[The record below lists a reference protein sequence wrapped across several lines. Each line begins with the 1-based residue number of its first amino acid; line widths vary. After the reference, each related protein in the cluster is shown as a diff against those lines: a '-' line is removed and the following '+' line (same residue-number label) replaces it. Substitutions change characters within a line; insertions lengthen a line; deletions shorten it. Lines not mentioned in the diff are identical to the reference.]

1 MDGGKNTTIK
11 PVARVHVHDET
22 IYPRDASDARNK
34 LWFTPVSPKRAIVS
48 PLWPTYVL
56 PALESQ
62 GARETIGKLA
72 THVIYI
78 SGGQ

>member
-1 MDGGKNTTIK
+1 M
-11 PVARVHVHDET
+11 
-22 IYPRDASDARNK
+22 IY
-34 LWFTPVSPKRAIVS
+34 PVSPKRATISPLWPRYVLPALERQGPKETIGKLATHMIYIS